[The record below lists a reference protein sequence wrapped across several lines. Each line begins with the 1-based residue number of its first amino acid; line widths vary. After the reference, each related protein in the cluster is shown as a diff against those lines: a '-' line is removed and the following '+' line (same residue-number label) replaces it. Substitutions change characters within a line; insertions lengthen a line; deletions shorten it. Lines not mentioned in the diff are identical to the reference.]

1 MQTVHRASADSTS
14 GYVLEDGARTDG
26 VRRVRGG
33 LPVLSVQKV
42 VAAFFFFLHSRIW
55 EEVSTNNFP
64 AALLFVCL
72 FVCLF
77 VSKWRSA
84 FALHSLS

>member
-42 VAAFFFFLHSRIW
+42 VAAFFFFCIREFGKKFQRIISRLR
-55 EEVSTNNFP
+55 FC
-64 AALLFVCL
+64 LFVCL

-77 VSKWRSA
+77 PSGDQ
-84 FALHSLS
+84 LSHFIP